1 MTGSP
6 ANLGPADHGPADHKG
21 QVADMGADDIDPADD
36 LPAEALALAGTN
48 INAQT
53 YLATDYLNHFNEIVM
68 FLEMIPDMPDMFEEA
83 KAWAPKSYADHFR
96 DSSFKDKDLAI
107 RAYDAA
113 PPRYRRMFDQTV
125 ARMNEQLV
133 AGLGRI
139 DAAILAG
146 NDSELAFLVQQV
158 SRSTQRL
165 IDVCSSIIHGN
176 VRTMSQTQIDE
187 ALAF

>member
-6 ANLGPADHGPADHKG
+6 AMGAEADTGPADD
-21 QVADMGADDIDPADD
+21 QDPADD
-36 LPAEALALAGTN
+36 LPAEVLELAGTN

-83 KAWAPKSYADHFR
+83 RLWAPKSYADHFR
-96 DSSFKDKDLAI
+96 ESSFKDKELAV

-133 AGLGRI
+133 AGLARI
-139 DAAILAG
+139 DAAIASG
-146 NDSELAFLVQQV
+146 NTTELGYLVLQV

>member
-6 ANLGPADHGPADHKG
+6 ANADARRGPDADRSAVDTGP
-21 QVADMGADDIDPADD
+21 ADDIDPADD
-36 LPAEALALAGTN
+36 LPAEVLALAGTN

-83 KAWAPKSYADHFR
+83 KLWAPKGYADHFR
-96 DSSFKDKDLAI
+96 DSSFKDKELAV

-125 ARMNEQLV
+125 ARMNDQLV
-133 AGLGRI
+133 AGLVRI
-139 DAAILAG
+139 DAAIVAG
-146 NDSELAFLVQQV
+146 NDTELAFLVQQV